1 MFVNLPEFL
10 ETSFT
15 GGSEVVS
22 IAFPKIISGYL
33 INQDKDTSIRI
44 NPKIRVI
51 PQRIIQLGTAEIIS
65 CTSSE
70 RIEAPFNSPEGGR
83 LPSLTA
89 DGEGLL
95 SFSISVVSGI

>member
-1 MFVNLPEFL
+1 MFVSLPEL
-10 ETSFT
+10 LTTNFT
-15 GGSEVVS
+15 GGSKVVS
-22 IAFPKIISGYL
+22 VAFPKIISGYL
-33 INQDKDTSIRI
+33 TNHDKAMSITI

-70 RIEAPFNSPEGGR
+70 RIEAPSNSPEGGR
-83 LPSLTA
+83 PLSLTA
-89 DGEGLL
+89 DDEYLF